1 MKTNFKKALIPFG
14 VIVLGVVGAFASNVA
29 KQNEKADEASMFG
42 YYYDASKPSGQECQ
56 IEWVNCNTSLGP
68 VCTISG
74 VTYYR
79 DPLKTGLQCSNE
91 LHLNEN

>member
-29 KQNEKADEASMFG
+29 KQIEKSDEAVMLG
-42 YYYDASKPSGQECQ
+42 YHYVASSPTEGECQ
-56 IEWVNCNTSLGP
+56 PVWVDCNPDSGDI
-68 VCTISG
+68 CTISG

-79 DPLKTGLQCSNE
+79 SPIKDGLQCSFTLYKN
-91 LHLNEN
+91 